1 MATSSEVRAIADEY
15 VEARAAHEPA
25 SAQALGLAASERLPD
40 FSASWADGR
49 RALDE
54 ATAAKLSALDAAT
67 IATGDRALH
76 AALSERLGSDIAL
89 FDTGFTPRLLAPLAT
104 PVHEVRE
111 AFDDTLITPDDA
123 GDAILE
129 RLASVPSALADLR
142 GRYEWARAE
151 GAAGRFSGGGVATRM
166 QIGLAANQIA
176 SWIDPAGMAY
186 FDNLATANLDGARQQ
201 RLEKAAADATRA
213 FADLESFLRTDL
225 LPTGSEQDAVGETVY
240 QATSRAFLG
249 SDLDLDEIY
258 AFGWSELER
267 LVAQAREISALIT
280 KTPADADVVDRA
292 AAALDADPASQ
303 LGDTVAIREWLRSRV
318 DATITKLDGAA
329 FDLPADIRDVE
340 CVVTEAASGVVYYLP
355 GAPDGSSAS
364 KIVWTIPRGK
374 TGISAWHEVT
384 SVHHEGVPGH
394 HLEHSINRAN
404 STLHPWQRYLC
415 EIHGY
420 AEGWAHYSEGLADEL
435 GLLESPAEQLS
446 MVLGQIWRSV
456 RIVVDLG
463 LHTRRPIPHNSFT
476 TATEW
481 TPELGRSFLRD
492 LARTDAHT
500 AKFEVDRYFGWP
512 GQALAFKVGAKLWGD
527 ARSQAAMKAGDNFDL
542 KTFHREA
549 LGLGPMGLGPLR
561 SLLLANS

>member
-1 MATSSEVRAIADEY
+1 MTTASAVRAIADDY
-15 VEARAAHEPA
+15 VEARAGHEPS
-25 SAQALGLAASERLPD
+25 SAQALGRPASERLPD
-40 FSASWADGR
+40 FSAEWAAGR

-54 ATAAKLSALDAAT
+54 TTAAKLAALD
-67 IATGDRALH
+67 TGTLGPHDRSLH

-111 AFDDTLITPDDA
+111 AFDDTVITPDDA
-123 GDAILE
+123 GDAVLE
-129 RLASVPSALADLR
+129 RLERVPGTLADLR

-151 GAAGRFSGGGVATRM
+151 GEAGRFSGGGVATRT
-166 QIGLAANQIA
+166 QISIAADQIA
-176 SWIDPAGMAY
+176 SWIEPSGIAY
-186 FDNLATANLDGARQQ
+186 FENLATANIDGARAQ
-201 RLEKAAADATRA
+201 RLEKAATAATQA
-213 FADLESFLRTDL
+213 FAELESFLRTDL
-225 LPTGSEQDAVGETVY
+225 LPTGSEQDAVGESVY

-258 AFGWSELER
+258 AFGWSEIER
-267 LVAQAREISALIT
+267 LVSQARQISALISG
-280 KTPADADVVDRA
+280 TPANEGVVDRA
-292 AAALDADPASQ
+292 VAILDADPSTR
-303 LGDTVAIREWLRSRV
+303 LGDITAIREWLRSRV
-318 DATITKLDGAA
+318 DETMTKLDGTA
-329 FDLPADIRDVE
+329 FDLPAGIRDVE

-364 KIVWTIPRGK
+364 KIVWTIPRGQ
-374 TGISAWHEVT
+374 TGISSWHEVT

-404 STLHPWQRYLC
+404 TTLHPWQRYLC

-420 AEGWAHYSEGLADEL
+420 AEGWAHYSEGLAEEL
-435 GLLESPAEQLS
+435 GLLDSPAEQLS

-463 LHTRRPIPHNSFT
+463 LHTQRPIPRNSVT

-481 TPELGRSFLRD
+481 TPELGRSMLRN
-492 LARTDAHT
+492 LARTDPHT
-500 AKFEVDRYFGWP
+500 ATFEVDRYFGWP

-527 ARSQAAMKAGDNFDL
+527 ARSQAAAQAGDSFDL
-542 KTFHREA
+542 KKFHRDA